1 MHAAAARIVPG
12 HSLPQDFYVRADIFS
27 RDMDMLLDR
36 WICAG
41 HTSEIPGRG
50 DYLLAELGA
59 NSAIVIRQRDGSIR
73 ALANVCRHR
82 GSRICTQPH
91 GRTALLT
98 CPYHAWT
105 YDLDGTL
112 RHAAEM
118 PPGFDSA
125 SHGLAA
131 LPVSVIGGLIF
142 ISFGSA
148 PPALDGDAA
157 LAAVTARFGWPEAR
171 VAQRR
176 TYAVRANWKLV
187 LENYHECYHCRA
199 AHPEFSELHALARP
213 GNRQIGTADHES
225 WGPCADGRE
234 MFRVMHSAL
243 SDGVQTGSRDGLAV
257 APLMGQAAYGGD
269 CVFAELGFLSAFLLY
284 PDYGVIY
291 RFMPKGVL
299 ETAMEL
305 VWLVHEEAREGRDYD
320 SAALT
325 WLWDVTS
332 VADKAI
338 IERNQAGVL
347 SRAYR
352 PGPFSLMEPGTQQY
366 VERYVAEMEA
376 RSPSKAIK

>member
-1 MHAAAARIVPG
+1 
-12 HSLPQDFYVRADIFS
+12 
-27 RDMDMLLDR
+27 MLLDR

-59 NSAIVIRQRDGSIR
+59 NSAIVISQRDGSIR

-105 YDLDGTL
+105 YDLDGAL

-118 PPGFDSA
+118 PPGFDPA

-157 LAAVTARFGWPEAR
+157 LAVVTARFGWPEAR

-176 TYAVRANWKLV
+176 SYAVRANWKLV
-187 LENYHECYHCRA
+187 LENYHECYHCLA

-291 RFMPKGVL
+291 RFMPKGVPGL
-299 ETAMEL
+299 RSGGADLAMGCHL
-305 VWLVHEEAREGRDYD
+305 GCRQGDHRAQPGGRAVPRL
-320 SAALT
+320 SAGPVFADGAGHAT
-325 WLWDVTS
+325 IRGAVRGGDGSERPDKGNQVK
-332 VADKAI
+332 VKAGGDKAI
-338 IERNQAGVL
+338 TR
-347 SRAYR
+347 RAKHA
-352 PGPFSLMEPGTQQY
+352 F
-366 VERYVAEMEA
+366 A
-376 RSPSKAIK
+376 